1 LFLVAFAA
9 WNPAE
14 DRQAVDR
21 AYRIGQTK
29 PVVVYRLIMASSVEE
44 KMYEKQVFK
53 DGVRVVTESGTSSRY
68 FSKAETKELFTLGP
82 ADKSVVMERMWT
94 AAGSELRSFPDT
106 RGELPSVLG
115 YSRHD
120 TLYTEVRPDSQSQ
133 GQDAYTQFADA
144 SYVPSDSDDDEI
156 GIPPTPAPR
165 ARVVPKPPQ
174 SSHKPRKF
182 EPVSAVKLSGKENTS
197 GNVGTQHVKSCFSDP
212 FDLMTP
218 PAAKSTS
225 AGCEHSGGVD
235 PVAYEQ
241 LQASKLYS
249 PEKQSQPSAGG
260 DRTARRIVCTPEETP
275 TRRASVPN
283 TGVKVQGDGAAKADL
298 FGAALS
304 DRSPAGSLGGWDAAV
319 VAAYNSLRSSKL
331 HTPSEVDGASP
342 PLPAFASP
350 TATGRFSL
358 PDRVSMLTEP
368 SMYGD
373 ECEVGDTSYVVFP
386 EPYCSGDS
394 STGPE
399 VGHQISLLEDA
410 LLIGE
415 LADASEEPEE
425 LDDSER
431 GEHCAASPTEAST
444 VVEPVVGA
452 NDGSV
457 SNTQRGCQ
465 DEETTPS
472 TVDPYGV
479 VDVKPARRQTM
490 VLTDDY
496 TNGGTE
502 DDGASVTAG
511 DGHSCGAADGG
522 VDAFSVASAKVLL
535 EPEGW
540 SDDDSDVGGEL
551 QACDHEEHSVAP
563 ESPVYVSKEE
573 PQSLEAS
580 PVTSEVPQ
588 PTRTSPEHRRGTL
601 CSGAEG
607 TVYGSDNDDE
617 SGCFSD
623 FPTSAQ
629 GPPVGAVS
637 RGGFLLNNL
646 CEMGSMKRTVS
657 VTGAG
662 SGVATQEDSTSAA
675 PTMEASSPAETSPQ
689 IGCSQKVSQLT
700 SLSGDAPA
708 PGTPLDSVEQ
718 RERTGGITVRKGR
731 QRLSNYMEPDL
742 FASPPWMAP
751 SLFSPDAHPPSAVPR
766 FSEGD
771 TTNMYASAPATPI
784 ISTPQIGPVGS
795 VGNSEERGHFECK
808 SKSVDEELSEL
819 YAQVNS
825 LSLEAAAPATP
836 LSKISF
842 QAAAGAFSN
851 MVVKVQSVAKA
862 PRAFAALSDSDESD
876 ADEDDGASDGDSGS
890 EDGAHCGSTADSAEP
905 ATPELCATAST
916 AASGSTR
923 GFTGSQSQGSASRRS
938 TSSGSKVSPCK
949 ELFGEEYHDLSE
961 PATVV
966 SSVRSAPQSVS
977 SKNTHSGVPSTFFEE
992 CTVGTLPEDNTAF
1005 TRSLGTLRLQLDQPS
1020 LHFPVDKPLRYL
1032 DSHARHEYDALI
1044 AQGKR
1049 CEQRRQLEDAARSYC
1064 AALEL
1069 CDEDPVLHGKL
1080 SWLHSCLRTA
1090 EGLI

>member
-1 LFLVAFAA
+1 LFLNDFTA

-68 FSKAETKELFTLGP
+68 FSKDETKELFTLGP

-94 AAGSELRSFPDT
+94 AAGGELRSFPDT

-133 GQDAYTQFADA
+133 GEDAYAKFADA
-144 SYVPSDSDDDEI
+144 SYVPSDSEDDEI
-156 GIPPTPAPR
+156 GVPPTPAPR

-174 SSHKPRKF
+174 SSLKPRKY

-218 PAAKSTS
+218 PAAKCTS
-225 AGCEHSGGVD
+225 AGCEHSSGVD
-235 PVAYEQ
+235 PFAYAQ
-241 LQASKLYS
+241 LHASKLYS

-275 TRRASVPN
+275 TRHASCPD
-283 TGVKVQGDGAAKADL
+283 TGVKVQGDSAKADR

-304 DRSPAGSLGGWDAAV
+304 DRSPAGSLGGWDAAA

-331 HTPSEVDGASP
+331 HTPSVVDGAS

-373 ECEVGDTSYVVFP
+373 ECEVGDASYVVFP
-386 EPYCSGDS
+386 DPYCSDEDG

-399 VGHQISLLEDA
+399 VGHLISLLEDA

-425 LDDSER
+425 LVDAER
-431 GEHCAASPTEAST
+431 GGHCAASPTEACT
-444 VVEPVVGA
+444 VVEPVVGE

-457 SNTQRGCQ
+457 SNAQQGCQ
-465 DEETTPS
+465 DEETTAYG
-472 TVDPYGV
+472 VDLSGV
-479 VDVKPARRQTM
+479 VDVQPARRQTM

-511 DGHSCGAADGG
+511 DEHSCGAADGD
-522 VDAFSVASAKVLL
+522 VDAVSVASAKVLL

-551 QACDHEEHSVAP
+551 QACDHEEYSAAP
-563 ESPVYVSKEE
+563 ESLVNVSKEE
-573 PQSLEAS
+573 PQSVEAS

-588 PTRTSPEHRRGTL
+588 PTRTSPEHRRDTL

-607 TVYGSDNDDE
+607 TVYGSDYDDE

-646 CEMGSMKRTVS
+646 CEMGSMKRPAS
-657 VTGAG
+657 VTSAG
-662 SGVATQEDSTSAA
+662 SGVATQDSTSAA

-689 IGCSQKVSQLT
+689 LGCSQKVSQLT

-766 FSEGD
+766 VSEGD

-795 VGNSEERGHFECK
+795 VGNSEERGHFESK
-808 SKSVDEELSEL
+808 SKSIDEELSDL
-819 YAQVNS
+819 HAQVNS

-876 ADEDDGASDGDSGS
+876 ADEDDDDSDGDSGS
-890 EDGAHCGSTADSAEP
+890 KDGAQCGSTADSAEP

-916 AASGSTR
+916 ATSGSTR
-923 GFTGSQSQGSASRRS
+923 GITGSHSQRSASRRS

-949 ELFGEEYHDLSE
+949 ELFGEEYHDVSE

-966 SSVRSAPQSVS
+966 SSVRSTPQSAS
-977 SKNTHSGVPSTFFEE
+977 SKNPHSGMPLSFFEE
-992 CTVGTLPEDNTAF
+992 CTVGTLPEDSAAF
-1005 TRSLGTLRLQLDQPS
+1005 TNSLHTLRSQLDLPS
-1020 LHFPVDKPLRYL
+1020 LHFPVDKPLRCL
-1032 DSHARHEYDALI
+1032 DSHARRKYDALI
-1044 AQGKR
+1044 VQGRKR
-1049 CEQRRQLEDAARSYC
+1049 EQERQLEDAARIYC

-1080 SWLHSCLRTA
+1080 SWLHSRLHTA
-1090 EGLI
+1090 GGVL